1 MSNKNFDHILGSQ
14 NTETTKEEKK
24 LTKRIL
30 DAYIKEQPIK
40 DVREIQRIGIKIEMK
55 SYLTSDSKK
64 IIVTGEFLNKLL
76 EIYNIKNQNLQNILD
91 MKMPTFML

>member
-1 MSNKNFDHILGSQ
+1 
-14 NTETTKEEKK
+14 
-24 LTKRIL
+24 
-30 DAYIKEQPIK
+30 
-40 DVREIQRIGIKIEMK
+40 MK